1 MAANGNSHSTPTDVG
16 AATGVGGGGADDAE
30 GIEGPGLEEEES
42 LARFLKACAYIR
54 FGGIAL
60 QVRSF
65 FNLYAFQ
72 GVCLHSLGLCLL
84 AGAGECVCGERARAR
99 WRTHTRKVVEP

>member
-1 MAANGNSHSTPTDVG
+1 LASNGISHSTPTQVG
-16 AATGVGGGGADDAE
+16 AARGEGGGGADDAE

-60 QVRSF
+60 QVRSIF
-65 FNLYAFQ
+65 IFYLF
-72 GVCLHSLGLCLL
+72 
-84 AGAGECVCGERARAR
+84 
-99 WRTHTRKVVEP
+99 

>member
-1 MAANGNSHSTPTDVG
+1 VG
-16 AATGVGGGGADDAE
+16 AAREEGDGGADDAE

-60 QVRSF
+60 QVRSIF
-65 FNLYAFQ
+65 IFIFIHFE
-72 GVCLHSLGLCLL
+72 GVCLHSPLGWCRL
-84 AGAGECVCGERARAR
+84 AGAGECVWRESARAR
-99 WRTHTRKVVEP
+99 